1 MDTILENKSKFT
13 PKRIGIGIAIIVV
26 FSLIS
31 YGFWGSNSS
40 TFKVAKDNVT
50 IASVS
55 YGDFNDYIS
64 IGGTVKPITT
74 VFLDA
79 YEGGRVKEIKIEE
92 GGMLKKGDVIL
103 TLENQSLYEEILSS
117 ENNLATK
124 QNNLRDTRIKFESN
138 KIIGQKNTLEAQYRF
153 VQAKRKHEQ
162 YSKLY
167 KEELIA
173 KEDYL
178 QTKENFELTKKQL
191 DITLFQNKQDSLLQS
206 TGIKDLDNDLLRM
219 KKTLNLVY
227 DRINQLEVK
236 SPIDG
241 QLGFLDVQI
250 GQQIN
255 RGKQIGQINVLSN
268 YKIESEVSEFYLDR
282 VKRGLTGTFER
293 NGKIYRLKLKKIYPE
308 VRNNTFKIDLIFD
321 GERPKNITTGQS
333 YYIKLQLGNAT
344 KTTLLPKG
352 VFFQNTGGQWVYVLD
367 ASGKIAIKRNVKI
380 GKQNPDYYEILEGL
394 QKDEKVII
402 SSYDSFGGNEQL
414 ILK

>member
-1 MDTILENKSKFT
+1 MDTVLDNKHKFT
-13 PKRIGIGIAIIVV
+13 PRKIGILVAILLLVL
-26 FSLIS
+26 LIGYS
-31 YGFWGSNSS
+31 IYSSNTSTYKADKDSVTVAAVSHGS
-40 TFKVAKDNVT
+40 
-50 IASVS
+50 
-55 YGDFNDYIS
+55 FNDYIS

-79 YEGGRVKEIKIEE
+79 YEGGRVKEINIEE
-92 GGMLKKGDVIL
+92 GGMLKKGDIIL
-103 TLENQSLYEEILSS
+103 TLENQSLYEEILNS

-124 QNNLRDTRIKFESN
+124 QNNLRDTRLKFESN
-138 KIIGQKNTLEAQYRF
+138 RILGQRNTLEAQYRF
-153 VQAKRKHEQ
+153 TQAKRKYQ
-162 YSKLY
+162 QNSKLF

-178 QTKENFELTKKQL
+178 QAKESFELSEKQL
-191 DITLFQNKQDSLLQS
+191 EIALFQNKQDSLLQL
-206 TGIKDLDNDLLRM
+206 TGIRDLDNDLLRM

-227 DRINQLEVK
+227 DRINQLNVK

-293 NGKIYRLKLKKIYPE
+293 NGITYGLKLKKIYPE
-308 VRNNTFKIDLIFD
+308 VRNNTFKVDLIFD
-321 GERPKNITTGQS
+321 GERPNNITTGQS
-333 YYIKLQLGNAT
+333 YYIKLQLGNPKQAI
-344 KTTLLPKG
+344 LIPKG
-352 VFFQNTGGQWVYVLD
+352 VFFQNTGGQWIYVLD
-367 ASGKIAIKRNVKI
+367 ISGKIAIKRSIKL
-380 GKQNPDYYEILEGL
+380 GKQNPDYYEVLEGL

-402 SSYDSFGGNEQL
+402 SSYDSFGENEKI